1 MFSLQR
7 LISGS
12 DKFYD
17 LLEASA
23 KEVRSS
29 ASIVAEMLQTR
40 EYPNHLDQLAELR
53 RRHKQI
59 KWTITEELCS
69 TFATPIER
77 EDIENVAAS
86 LYKIPKALIKFAE
99 GAYAGNRET
108 LNDHFRH
115 QTELLQRA
123 VEIVCQMIHDLRKS
137 PNPQKVREMN
147 DEIQLIEGEADK
159 RMTEVNRELYSGKF
173 DPITVILLKD
183 INALM
188 EKAIDRCR
196 DTGNVLFQVTLKYS

>member
-17 LLEASA
+17 LLESSA
-23 KEVRSS
+23 NEVRTS
-29 ASIVAEMLQTR
+29 AAIVTKMLQNGDFAEHINELT
-40 EYPNHLDQLAELR
+40 ELR

-59 KWTITEELCS
+59 NWTITEELCS

-77 EDIENVAAS
+77 EDIENIAGS
-86 LYKIPKALIKFAE
+86 LYKIPKALLKFAE
-99 GAYAGNRET
+99 GASVGIPQNFKDY
-108 LNDHFRH
+108 FR
-115 QTELLQRA
+115 QQAELLERA
-123 VEIVCQMIHDLRKS
+123 VVIVHQMVQDLRKS

-147 DEIQLIEGEADK
+147 DKIQAIEGEADK
-159 RMTEVNRELYSGKF
+159 HMTEAIRLLYSGQF

-183 INALM
+183 INDLL

-196 DTGNVLFQVTLKYS
+196 NTGNVLFQVALKYS

>member
-17 LLEASA
+17 LLDSSA
-23 KEVRSS
+23 KEVQES
-29 ASIVAEMLQTR
+29 ATIVAEMLKTRDYQTNIDR
-40 EYPNHLDQLAELR
+40 LAELR

-77 EDIENVAAS
+77 EDIENIAAS
-86 LYKIPKALIKFAE
+86 LYKIPKALVKFAE
-99 GAYAGNRET
+99 SAYAGNRNMLDE
-108 LNDHFRH
+108 HFL
-115 QTELLQRA
+115 QQCELLQRA
-123 VEIVCQMIHDLRKS
+123 VAKVCTMTYGLRKS

-159 RMTEVNRELYSGKF
+159 RMTEINRELFSGKY
-173 DPITVILLKD
+173 DAISVILLKD
-183 INALM
+183 INSLM

-196 DTGNVLFQVTLKYS
+196 DTGNVMFQVTLKYS